1 VREQARELNRLERVL
16 EGANIKLRAVDSTMV
31 GRSVRAMLEV
41 LVAEMTDS
49 AALAEIARAGARHAP
64 PGRPLE
70 RLGYRFILD
79 RGSQPDSE
87 VLPRQRGTQEALPCN
102 PAVSE

>member
-1 VREQARELNRLERVL
+1 MRRR
-16 EGANIKLRAVDSTMV
+16 V
-31 GRSVRAMLEV
+31 GR
-41 LVAEMTDS
+41 
-49 AALAEIARAGARHAP
+49 
-64 PGRPLE
+64 LE